1 VRRKALTKGLRFEVF
16 KRDGFVCR
24 YCGRKPPEVVL
35 HVDHLLPVSKGGEN
49 ELGNLISACRDCNAG
64 KSARLLGDVPA
75 PLEIQAIDT
84 SNNQKRMA
92 ELKEYREKLLER
104 QRFLEDSI
112 EELKNFWAEANQKED
127 FFAFDDD
134 ERRSIVGFLKLLPVE
149 TVIYAMATAAEM
161 VNGGEYSKWRYF
173 CGTCWNIIRKN
184 QEKEKNVRQNLQP
197 NP

>member
-1 VRRKALTKGLRFEVF
+1 MRRKALTKGLRFEVF

>member
-1 VRRKALTKGLRFEVF
+1 
-16 KRDGFVCR
+16 
-24 YCGRKPPEVVL
+24 VL